1 MNRII
6 SPSLL
11 SANFSRLVDDIIL
24 VEKLGVNRLHLDVMD
39 GHFVPNLTFG
49 PFIINQIRKSTN
61 CHLETH
67 LMIDNPDKYIKN
79 YADAGSDTIIIHYEA
94 SNDLIRDLKYIRTL
108 GKKSGIAINPD
119 TDYNNIIKYFNY
131 LDYIL
136 IMSVFPGFGGQSFI
150 DSTLKKMSS
159 LVNLTKDFNILI
171 AVDGGVNLKTIDKI
185 YNTGIDI
192 TIIGSALYGAEN
204 IEKRY
209 YQLLNE

>member
-94 SNDLIRDLKYIRTL
+94 SNDVLRDLKYIRTL
-108 GKKSGIAINPD
+108 
-119 TDYNNIIKYFNY
+119 
-131 LDYIL
+131 
-136 IMSVFPGFGGQSFI
+136 
-150 DSTLKKMSS
+150 
-159 LVNLTKDFNILI
+159 
-171 AVDGGVNLKTIDKI
+171 
-185 YNTGIDI
+185 
-192 TIIGSALYGAEN
+192 
-204 IEKRY
+204 
-209 YQLLNE
+209 